1 MTILLRIGIWNL
13 EYSVIRYERDLR
25 RSVVLLESQISCK
38 IHIANTRRITK
49 CSFKL
54 LLIFYKKR

>member
-13 EYSVIRYERDLR
+13 EYSVTRYERDLR

-38 IHIANTRRITK
+38 YIWQTLGESLNV
-49 CSFKL
+49 L
-54 LLIFYKKR
+54 LNYC